1 MAKGFKTGGGFGRE
15 LSFRVLGSLAQPT
28 SPKDKD
34 IWIGTEAL
42 TGWMFSAVEP
52 ESPYEGMVWIL
63 TGSRGAVRFDALKKN
78 SIQLYP
84 LRARQYVAGTWVDV
98 AARSYIGGAWV
109 EWLEDMA
116 LFDGG
121 EVFEAVTGGWTG
133 INGGSVTTDSLF
145 IGSEGLAA
153 GQVWT
158 KGKVDVSGYSKL
170 KLTISQ
176 TNDTAK
182 AGLMADPPTTDNYGN
197 ANDGNVL
204 ALTSSAGGTL
214 VCDISGLE
222 GSYFIWISRATGG
235 GTAGE
240 RSVTV
245 AKVELLV

>member
-1 MAKGFKTGGGFGRE
+1 MAKGFKTGGGFGKE
-15 LSFRVLGSLAQPT
+15 LSFRVLGGLAQPA
-28 SPKDKD
+28 SPRDKD
-34 IWIGTEAL
+34 IWIETEAL
-42 TGWMFSAVEP
+42 TGWAFSAVEP

-78 SIQLYP
+78 SIQLIP
-84 LRARQYVAGTWVDV
+84 LRARQYMAGAWVDV

-109 EWLEDMA
+109 KWLEDMA

-133 INGGSVTTDSLF
+133 INGGGPDTDSLY
-145 IGSEGLAA
+145 IGNDGFAA

-158 KGKVDVSGYSKL
+158 EKAVDVSGYSVL
-170 KLTISQ
+170 KLTIRYA
-176 TNDTAK
+176 NDTAK
-182 AGLMADPPTTDNYGN
+182 AGLMADLPRSDNFGS
-197 ANDGNVL
+197 ANEGNVL
-204 ALTSSAGGTL
+204 ALTSSADSTL

-222 GSYFIWISRATGG
+222 GSYFIWISRATSGG
-235 GTAGE
+235 SAGE